1 MGKRIVVVGAGAV
14 GGYTGGHMARNG
26 ADVTFIDPWPEH
38 VESIRAHGIQL
49 SGVTEQERFSV
60 AVETLH
66 LSDVQRLSREP
77 SVDIAF
83 ICMKSYDTEWAAALI
98 RPYLA
103 PEGFV
108 VSLQNCINEET
119 VAGVVGWGKTVGC
132 IASLI
137 AVDLHAPGQV
147 KRTIGIGGEMHTVFR
162 VGEVHGRTTERTEE
176 VAALLRSADSA
187 RVTTNLWGERWTKLV
202 ANVMRNCVSAS
213 TGMGGSTRDRDERAR
228 GLTFRLAGEAIRVG
242 RVLGYDIANIA
253 GMKPD
258 DLVAAAA
265 GSQKAQA
272 ACTEE
277 LMIQCERRTDEQIP
291 SMGQD
296 IRKGRRTEIDFINGL
311 IVERGRQAGIET
323 PVNAAMVAL
332 MKRVERGELSP
343 SPSLIEGI

>member
-1 MGKRIVVVGAGAV
+1 MGRRIVIVGAGAV
-14 GGYTGGHMARNG
+14 GGHTGGHMARNG

-60 AVETLH
+60 AVEALH

-77 SVDIAF
+77 PVDIAF
-83 ICMKSYDTEWAAALI
+83 ICMKSYDTEWAATLI

-103 PEGFV
+103 PDGFV

-119 VAGVVGWGKTVGC
+119 IAGVVGWGKTVGC

-137 AVDLHAPGQV
+137 AVDLYAPGHV
-147 KRTIGIGGEMHTVFR
+147 KRTIGAGGEMHTVFR
-162 VGEVHGRTTERTEE
+162 VGEVHGRTTKRAEE
-176 VAALLRSADSA
+176 VAALLRSTDSA
-187 RVTTNLWGERWTKLV
+187 MVTTNLWGERWTKLV
-202 ANVMRNCVSAS
+202 ANVMRNCVSAA
-213 TGMGGSTRDRDERAR
+213 TGQGGSARDRDAQAR

-242 RVLGYDIANIA
+242 RALGYDIANIA
-253 GMKPD
+253 GMTPD

-265 GSQKAQA
+265 GSAEAQA
-272 ACTEE
+272 VCRNE
-277 LMIQCERRTDEQIP
+277 LMIQCGRRSDEQIP

-311 IVERGRQAGIET
+311 IVERGRDTGIET

-332 MKRVERGELSP
+332 VKRVERGELSP